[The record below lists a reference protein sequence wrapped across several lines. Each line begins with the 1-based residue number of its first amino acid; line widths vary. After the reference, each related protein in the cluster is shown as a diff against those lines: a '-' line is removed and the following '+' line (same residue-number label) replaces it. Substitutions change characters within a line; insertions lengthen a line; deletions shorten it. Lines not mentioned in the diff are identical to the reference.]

1 MELADGARHAAGRPP
16 RPGTGRVRR
25 PALYERLSAAG
36 RVTVI
41 SAPAGSGKTVLAK
54 EWADQAGGADRVAWT
69 AVGPDGRDPQR
80 FWLSVLDALRATVAG
95 ATLVR
100 ALTATPDL
108 DGWEV
113 VERLLTDLA
122 PLTDRI
128 WLVIDDVHELGP
140 AEARRQLELLVM
152 RASAELRFVLVT
164 RHDVRLGLHRL
175 RLDGEL
181 TELVT
186 ADLRFTPEEARHLL
200 AAAGVTLPEPSLALL
215 HGRTE
220 GWAAGLRLAALS
232 LAGHRD
238 PERFVAEFS
247 GSERTV
253 AEYLL
258 AEVLERQPGPV
269 RELLLR
275 TSVLEWVSGELA
287 DALTGGSGAEG
298 VLQDLERANAFVF
311 CLDASRSRFRYHRL
325 FADLLRLEL
334 RRTAPDQLAALHR
347 TAAGWLAGHGHPVD
361 AIRHAQAAGEWRLA
375 TRLLADHWA
384 ALYLD
389 GRTAT
394 THELLTG
401 FPDEAAAADGELAA
415 LFAADELAHGS
426 VTAAQRYLGLAERR
440 EPEAPADRHDHL
452 RLLLGIV
459 RLMLAR
465 RRGDLPAA
473 AEQAR
478 QVQRLTEAEAGAG
491 ARRAGA
497 ADATRPRLE
506 EDLRALA
513 LTSLDSSEYWT
524 ASFAE
529 ARRHLKLGRVLA
541 RRTGRPY
548 LEFSS
553 LAYQAANEFFL
564 SFDLAADHGMRA
576 VNLARQHGWT
586 EEPAAGAAYMTLG
599 AVRAWQGRL
608 DESEQWVR
616 RAEHTI
622 RAAAQPLAGMGI
634 CHVRATLA
642 SARGRNTEALA
653 AFEAAEQLSGLLA
666 APNPVATSMHGFQL
680 QTLVRLGETERA
692 ARVLNGLDRGDR
704 EKAEM
709 RIVLAM
715 LRLAQDDPHAAVTAL
730 APVLDGSA
738 TLIWRAWSAQAFLL
752 EAIARDRLEDPAA
765 AERALERALDL
776 AEPDGVLI
784 WFLLHPAHH
793 LLSRHHAHR
802 TRHAALIT
810 AIRNLSA
817 GSGPADTWTAP
828 PLEPLSHSEMRVL
841 RYLPTHLPA
850 PEIAR
855 ELSVSRNTVKT
866 HLRNV
871 YRKLGAHGRAE
882 AVARARALGL
892 LAPFARP
899 L

>member
-1 MELADGARHAAGRPP
+1 MELADAGRSVAGRSP
-16 RPGTGRVRR
+16 RLRAGRVQR

-41 SAPAGSGKTVLAK
+41 SAPAGSGKTVLAR
-54 EWADQAGGADRVAWT
+54 EWADQAGGADRIAWT
-69 AVGPDGRDPQR
+69 AAVGPDGRDPQR
-80 FWLSVLDALRATVAG
+80 FWLSVLDALRATAAG
-95 ATLVR
+95 STLVR
-100 ALTATPDL
+100 ALTAAPDL
-108 DGWEV
+108 DGWEA

-122 PLTDRI
+122 PLTDPI
-128 WLVIDDVHELGP
+128 WLVVDDVHELDP
-140 AEARRQLELLVM
+140 AEGRRQLELLVM
-152 RASAELRFVLVT
+152 RAPAELRFVLVT

-181 TELVT
+181 TELGT

-215 HGRTE
+215 HSRTE

-253 AEYLL
+253 AEYLM
-258 AEVLERQPGPV
+258 AEVLERQAPPV

-275 TSVLEWVSGELA
+275 TSVLDWVTGELA
-287 DALTGGSGAEG
+287 DALTGGSGAER

-311 CLDASRSRFRYHRL
+311 SLDASRSRFRYHRL

-334 RRTAPDQLAALHR
+334 RRTAPDELAALHH
-347 TAAGWLAGHGHPVD
+347 TAADWLAGHGHPVD
-361 AIRHAQAAGEWRLA
+361 AIRHAQAAGDWRLA

-384 ALYLD
+384 ALHLD

-394 THELLTG
+394 AHDLLTG
-401 FPDEAAAADGELAA
+401 FPDGEAAADGELAA

-426 VTAAQRYLGLAERR
+426 VAAAQRYLGLAERGAAA
-440 EPEAPADRHDHL
+440 APADRRDHL
-452 RLLLGIV
+452 RLLLAIV
-459 RLMLAR
+459 RLMLAH

-478 QVQRLTEAEAGAG
+478 QAQRLTEAP
-491 ARRAGA
+491 
-497 ADATRPRLE
+497 DATRPPLGE
-506 EDLRALA
+506 ELRALA
-513 LTSLDSSEYWT
+513 LISLDSSEYWT

-529 ARRHLKLGRVLA
+529 ARRHLQQGRELA
-541 RRTGRPY
+541 RRTRRPY

-576 VNLARQHGWT
+576 VDLARQHGWT
-586 EEPAAGAAYMTLG
+586 DEPAAGAAYMTLG

-608 DESEQWVR
+608 DESEHWVR

-642 SARGRNTEALA
+642 SARGRNAEALA

-666 APNPVATSMHGFQL
+666 APNPVATSMYGFQL
-680 QTLVRLGETERA
+680 QALVRLGETDRA
-692 ARVLNGLDRGDR
+692 ARILNGLDHADR
-704 EKAEM
+704 DKGEM
-709 RIVLAM
+709 RIVRAM
-715 LRLAQDDPHAAVTAL
+715 LRLAQGDPRAAVTAL

-738 TLIWRAWSAQAFLL
+738 PLIWRAWSAQAFLL
-752 EAIARDRLEDPAA
+752 EAIARDKLEEPGAT
-765 AERALERALDL
+765 ERALERALDL

-784 WFLLHPAHH
+784 WFLLHPARH
-793 LLSRHHAHR
+793 LLNRHYAHR
-802 TRHAALIT
+802 TRHASLIT
-810 AIRNLSA
+810 DIRNLSA
-817 GSGPADTWTAP
+817 GSGPAAATWAAP
-828 PLEPLSHSEMRVL
+828 PLEPLSRSEMRVL

-855 ELSVSRNTVKT
+855 ELTVSRNTVKT
-866 HLRNV
+866 HLRNI
-871 YRKLGAHGRAE
+871 YRKLGTHGRAE